1 MSGSPELAVLLA
13 VAIDLV
19 VGDPRWLPHPVRAM
33 GAVATGCE
41 WLARRFIRPP
51 RLAGVV
57 CVLLV
62 LGLCGGTAAGL
73 LVLAWK
79 VQPVAGLVVAALMIY
94 SMIAIHDMLK
104 HSRAV
109 YRALMAGALAEA
121 RAKVGLIVGRDTQD
135 LDEAG
140 VARAAVESV
149 AESLVDGVTAPLFYA
164 LVFGPVGAV
173 VYRASNTMDSMFGHQ
188 DERYREFGWAPAR
201 LDDLLNYLP
210 ARLTAPLLC
219 LVAAVLARRGRA
231 AWRILR
237 RDGRQHDSPN
247 AGLPEAAMAGALGV
261 RLGGRNYYDGEALD
275 KPTIGD
281 AETPLVAAH
290 IERANRLFL
299 VTALAFVALGLAGRA
314 GLLRAIAPYLRFGGS

>member
-1 MSGSPELAVLLA
+1 MSWAPELAVLLA
-13 VAIDLV
+13 VVINLL

-41 WLARRFIRPP
+41 WLTRRLIRPP

-62 LGLCGGTAAGL
+62 LGLCGGMAAGL
-73 LVLAWK
+73 LILAWQA
-79 VQPVAGLVVAALMIY
+79 QPVAGLAVAALTIY

-109 YRALMAGALAEA
+109 HRALVAGALAEA
-121 RAKVGLIVGRDTQD
+121 RAKVGLIVGRDTQE

-140 VARAAVESV
+140 VTRAAVESV

-173 VYRASNTMDSMFGHQ
+173 VYRASNTMDSMFGHR
-188 DERYREFGWAPAR
+188 DDKYREFGWAPAR
-201 LDDLLNYLP
+201 FDDLLNYLP

-219 LVAAVLARRGRA
+219 LVAAALTGRGWA
-231 AWRILR
+231 AWCCLR
-237 RDGRQHDSPN
+237 RDGQRHDSPN
-247 AGLPEAAMAGALGV
+247 AGLAEAAMARALGV
-261 RLGGRNYYDGEALD
+261 QLGGRNYYDGEALD
-275 KPTIGD
+275 KPTLGD
-281 AETPLVAAH
+281 AEVPLAAAQ
-290 IERANRLFL
+290 IVRANRLFL
-299 VTALAFVALGLAGRA
+299 ATALAFAAAGLAVRVGVLWA
-314 GLLRAIAPYLRFGGS
+314 LAPYLRFR